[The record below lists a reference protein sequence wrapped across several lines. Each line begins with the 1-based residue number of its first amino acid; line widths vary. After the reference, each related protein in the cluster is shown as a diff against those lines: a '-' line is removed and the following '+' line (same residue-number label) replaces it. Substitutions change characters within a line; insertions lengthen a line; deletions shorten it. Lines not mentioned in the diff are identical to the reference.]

1 MAWNSAECSECPS
14 HAFLFSF
21 YFFLHVNKL
30 LLAVVE
36 FVLQECEFLRRNDV
50 YSQSV
55 LYLPLALE
63 GNKSLVDVSGYV
75 WMDVQIEC
83 FYSNLVYESVYLTL
97 ELIRENYARLYLSL
111 TKACRAGFLYV
122 DIHCRTNPLARNLH

>member
-1 MAWNSAECSECPS
+1 MLS
-14 HAFLFSF
+14 LFSF

-63 GNKSLVDVSGYV
+63 GDKSLVYVSGYV

-83 FYSNLVYESVYLTL
+83 FYSWF
-97 ELIRENYARLYLSL
+97 IDLSL
-111 TKACRAGFLYV
+111 FMNTNIYYLCH
-122 DIHCRTNPLARNLH
+122 IHNKKQIIPK